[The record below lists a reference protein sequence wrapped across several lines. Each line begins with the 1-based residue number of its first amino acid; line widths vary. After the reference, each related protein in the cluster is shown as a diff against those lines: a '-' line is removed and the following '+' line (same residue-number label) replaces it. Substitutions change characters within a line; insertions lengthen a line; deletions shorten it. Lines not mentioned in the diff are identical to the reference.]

1 MTNAALEPLG
11 APRIPVSVVI
21 PALDEAPRIAAAI
34 ESVAW
39 ADEVLVV
46 DGGSS
51 DGTALIARR
60 HGARVMTLAGR
71 TIGMQRNAA
80 IAEARNDWILA
91 LDADERATPR
101 LRDAIAALCAGRTPP
116 HRAFRVRSRNWHLG
130 RELRHGPWG
139 RDWKVRVFSRGH
151 RFTQAR
157 VHENLMALDDI
168 GTLDGALLH
177 RPYEDLSHQVQK
189 IATYARWAASDLRA
203 AGRRATLLD
212 VACRPAWRFVR
223 DYLVL
228 AGWRDGRVGLVVSVV
243 SAFSVFCK
251 YATLW
256 SSPAPLPEPAVAQR
270 PSRSNGALPIAYS
283 RQSL

>member
-1 MTNAALEPLG
+1 MNES
-11 APRIPVSVVI
+11 RIPVSVVI
-21 PALDEAPRIAAAI
+21 PTLNAATTLAAALD
-34 ESVAW
+34 SVAW
-39 ADEVLVV
+39 SDDVIVA
-46 DGGSS
+46 DGGST
-51 DGTALIARR
+51 DDTLHIAQLA
-60 HGARVMTLAGR
+60 GARVVRVTGS
-71 TIGMQRNAA
+71 TIGAQRNAA
-80 IAEARNDWILA
+80 IAMARYTWILA
-91 LDADERATPR
+91 LDADEIVTPE
-101 LRDAIAALCAGRTPP
+101 LRGSLHALSRGEIAS
-116 HRAFRVRSRNWHLG
+116 HSAFQVRSRNWYLG

-139 RDWKVRVFSRGH
+139 HDWKVRVFSRGH

>member
-139 RDWKVRVFSRGH
+139 RDWKVRVFSRTE
-151 RFTQAR
+151 RFSTAR
-157 VHENLMALDDI
+157 VHENLEALDDV
-168 GTLDGALLH
+168 GVLDGELLH
-177 RPYEDLSHQVQK
+177 RPYRDLSHQVTK
-189 IATYARWAASDLRA
+189 IARYAQWAAEDMRA
-203 AGRRATLLD
+203 KGRRGSVVALL
-212 VACRPAWRFVR
+212 ARPAWRFVR
-223 DYLVL
+223 DYVVFS
-228 AGWRDGRVGLVVSVV
+228 GWRDGIAGFVVAVV
-243 SAFSVFCK
+243 SAFSVFLK
-251 YATLW
+251 YAL
-256 SSPAPLPEPAVAQR
+256 L
-270 PSRSNGALPIAYS
+270 L
-283 RQSL
+283 LDD